1 MKKIYLRLS
10 LLLIAVLLS
19 IFILLN
25 FCTGMKNPDRPIPA
39 ENEEGNFITVQDGL
53 KIFVYE
59 YVPVSD
65 FKNTIYIISGI
76 TGINH
81 KSEKDITELLSNNI
95 NRVVVIHPRGTGY
108 SEGIRGDTD
117 PGTIIADYSE
127 IISRDSSYPSRNIR
141 ILLYGHSMSCAFA
154 LEVAGKVPKVD
165 GVILVNPPIK
175 LKPSRGMSPGLL
187 NYLKYIGYYVFAPH
201 KPVVNMAGDPSL
213 IMDESDR
220 FESEQRNADPLLVKY
235 FSMRCMAESK
245 KIMNT
250 MLNNARK
257 ADFPLLLLYGKND
270 NIVDKAGCDE
280 IYSAWKGK
288 NKRYVLIKDGSHGK
302 STTVKGTE
310 IIINWMDSIY
320 VQ

>member
-10 LLLIAVLLS
+10 LLLITVLLS

-81 KSEKDITELLSNNI
+81 KSEKDITELLSNNV

-108 SEGIRGDTD
+108 SEGIRGDVD
-117 PGTIIADYSE
+117 PDAIIKDYSE
-127 IISRDSSYPSRNIR
+127 IISRDSSYTTGNKK

-154 LEVAGKVPKVD
+154 LEVAERLSEVD
-165 GVILVNPPIK
+165 GEILINPPIK
-175 LKPSRGMSPGLL
+175 LKPAKGMSPGLL

-201 KPVVNMAGDPSL
+201 KPVVNMAGEPSL
-213 IMDESDR
+213 IGDEPDR
-220 FESEQRNADPLLVKY
+220 FESEQRNNDPLLVKY

-245 KIMNT
+245 KIMNA
-250 MLNNARK
+250 MLDNAMQ
-257 ADFPLLLLYGKND
+257 ADFPLLLLYGEND

-280 IYSAWKGK
+280 IYSAWKSQNK
-288 NKRYVLIKDGSHGK
+288 NYEIIKGGSHGK
-302 STTVKGTE
+302 STVMKGAETITKWIE
-310 IIINWMDSIY
+310 SI
-320 VQ
+320 